1 MLLLSDFHRQF
12 CLFKHLV
19 FTWTKRLYAR
29 ILVRLAFGSF
39 IFSALSSLSVQAQ
52 TVTGPPMVLKP
63 SSLLQETIT
72 GDVRKEL
79 PTYLQSDRMS
89 GETNLE
95 FFLEGQTVI
104 RRGDILLKAD
114 KLDYD
119 QVIDLAKAKG
129 NVYINAA
136 GNTYQGPA
144 LELQL
149 DAFEGFFT
157 EPEFFFNRNKMRGKA
172 ERIDFIDP
180 GNFVM
185 HKGEMSTCKRKPG
198 PSWTPDWFSKA
209 RKFHLILKTT

>member
-1 MLLLSDFHRQF
+1 MR
-12 CLFKHLV
+12 LV
-19 FTWTKRLYAR
+19 FNWTKCLCTRASER
-29 ILVRLAFGSF
+29 WVERWVFGAFICGTL
-39 IFSALSSLSVQAQ
+39 SALSLQAQ

-114 KLDYD
+114 KLEYD
-119 QVIDLAKAKG
+119 QVLDLAKAKG

-136 GNTYQGPA
+136 GNIYQGPA
-144 LELQL
+144 LDLQL

-157 EPEFFFNRNKMRGKA
+157 EPEFFFQPQQNAWKSRA
-172 ERIDFIDP
+172 D
-180 GNFVM
+180 
-185 HKGEMSTCKRKPG
+185 
-198 PSWTPDWFSKA
+198 
-209 RKFHLILKTT
+209 